1 VPSARLCDGEEG
13 RCVVFAAKMN
23 TESTPFRS
31 EVESLRCQF
40 ETWRQTR
47 QHGERIPESLESLSL
62 VSPEEVTAVERL
74 GHLDNVKE
82 RACVRFPGRFLRCKN
97 WLAAVGWANVARHS
111 LAETGACSI

>member
-1 VPSARLCDGEEG
+1 LTGFGGIFRLELFLKQSSEARPPEVSG
-13 RCVVFAAKMN
+13 RRTDDDN
-23 TESTPFRS
+23 
-31 EVESLRCQF
+31 Q
-40 ETWRQTR
+40 
-47 QHGERIPESLESLSL
+47 SLSL

-111 LAETGACSI
+111 LAKTGACSI

>member
-1 VPSARLCDGEEG
+1 MARKL
-13 RCVVFAAKMN
+13 RVQYFAAIYHVMSRGN
-23 TESTPFRS
+23 RRELS
-31 EVESLRCQF
+31 
-40 ETWRQTR
+40 
-47 QHGERIPESLESLSL
+47 SLSL